1 MNYRVNR
8 KEKLCDDAK
17 NETAAGSKYA
27 DSATS
32 IINDENIAGSAGA
45 FDSQHFVYPEPS

>member
-8 KEKLCDDAK
+8 KKKLCDDAK
-17 NETAAGSKYA
+17 NKTAAGSKYA

-32 IINDENIAGSAGA
+32 INDENIAGSA
-45 FDSQHFVYPEPS
+45 FDSQHFVYSEPS